1 MSNLDFNVTWQEIL
15 HEKNIPH
22 CRALVAP
29 QKWHSEIIESLS
41 QVILKKNLEN
51 NPDLI
56 VIGTDEKAPNIE
68 SCRNLIQEIALKP
81 VNSICRLGVILS
93 ADKLLLP
100 AANSL
105 LKLAEEPP
113 SHAYLLFLMEDGRF
127 FLPTLKSRSRFNIL
141 VSDDNTQIKMMPQN
155 EFEWIEWL
163 EKSRKNDL
171 DFIIN
176 ELKSWVLWALSEKNF
191 VLAQRIENLRIIT
204 SEKNLSVPMTT
215 DVIILILKNGF
226 SDNFEV
232 FV

>member
-1 MSNLDFNVTWQEIL
+1 
-15 HEKNIPH
+15 
-22 CRALVAP
+22 
-29 QKWHSEIIESLS
+29 
-41 QVILKKNLEN
+41 
-51 NPDLI
+51 
-56 VIGTDEKAPNIE
+56 
-68 SCRNLIQEIALKP
+68 
-81 VNSICRLGVILS
+81 
-93 ADKLLLP
+93 
-100 AANSL
+100 
-105 LKLAEEPP
+105 
-113 SHAYLLFLMEDGRF
+113 
-127 FLPTLKSRSRFNIL
+127 
-141 VSDDNTQIKMMPQN
+141 MMPQN